1 MEQRM
6 GGGSDD
12 IGDVMWSVPTV
23 TLRFPS
29 NVPGTPGHNWADAIA
44 MATPV
49 AHKGATAGAKALAL
63 TMLDVLTN
71 PGLVREAQAYFRD
84 VQTKEMKYR
93 SLLRDEDRPAIW
105 LNKRIM
111 EEYRERLRPLYYDSG
126 KYETYLEQLGVK
138 YPVLEKR

>member
-1 MEQRM
+1 M
-6 GGGSDD
+6 
-12 IGDVMWSVPTV
+12 

-84 VQTKEMKYR
+84 VQTKDMKYR

>member
-1 MEQRM
+1 MLTAFPAYHPLRR
-6 GGGSDD
+6 SA
-12 IGDVMWSVPTV
+12 SVAV
-23 TLRFPS
+23 
-29 NVPGTPGHNWADAIA
+29 VKW
-44 MATPV
+44 
-49 AHKGATAGAKALAL
+49 AKALAL

-84 VQTKEMKYR
+84 VQTKDMKYR